1 MCKSSIDNY
10 SNRSVFYCMC
20 FFFFFFKQ
28 KTAYEMRISDWSSD
42 VCSSDLTIA
51 GALALPDSAL
61 PKPPPKQETLN
72 GIGPLM
78 DLLKVMLKLRCE
90 EHDVAQKLVASR
102 ADLEQ
107 SATSAEADVM
117 APRGCRAEGF
127 GPEALLLQHGTLALT
142 PSRCQE
148 SMGIGGGG
156 G

>member
-51 GALALPDSAL
+51 GALALLDSAL

-90 EHDVAQKLVASR
+90 EHDVAQKLVAS
-102 ADLEQ
+102 
-107 SATSAEADVM
+107 SAHLAQTATRDAPDVL
-117 APRGCRAEGF
+117 ARRGCRYEVFGRADRQSPGSAPSYDTREG
-127 GPEALLLQHGTLALT
+127 Q
-142 PSRCQE
+142 
-148 SMGIGGGG
+148 GGRREIK
-156 G
+156 